1 MGASAWTQ
9 PAREFVVKVVEM
21 GLFSGDFCAAHFL
34 LFLLA
39 IPALIPGFNTIH
51 ATALLWLR
59 PSKQIRAPLYS
70 IKQRSMRRKIIFK
83 CAAFSLV
90 SPRRCAVLTLAPLRR
105 YGILFALV
113 FACLIALIVVP
124 FILKSTLD
132 LSLDGVNL

>member
-21 GLFSGDFCAAHFL
+21 GLFSGDFCAAHVL

-39 IPALIPGFNTIH
+39 IPTLIPGFNTIH

-83 CAAFSLV
+83 CV
-90 SPRRCAVLTLAPLRR
+90 SPSSFASPLPAARAR
-105 YGILFALV
+105 
-113 FACLIALIVVP
+113 P
-124 FILKSTLD
+124 HSH
-132 LSLDGVNL
+132 

>member
-39 IPALIPGFNTIH
+39 IPTLIPGFNTIH

-83 CAAFSLV
+83 CV
-90 SPRRCAVLTLAPLRR
+90 SPSSFASPLPAARAR
-105 YGILFALV
+105 
-113 FACLIALIVVP
+113 P
-124 FILKSTLD
+124 HSH
-132 LSLDGVNL
+132 